1 MRAGVIALVMAGGAV
16 GVWWFA
22 IREPEDALAV
32 KHDPIEDDPRLKPMI
47 AEADREAARQ
57 LAEFRSKRDP
67 PGTPRLGDCHLYWAV
82 KKDFLREKYGIEWR
96 TPGEMNPGIA
106 FD

>member
-1 MRAGVIALVMAGGAV
+1 MVIAGGVV

-22 IREPEDALAV
+22 IRVPEDPRAI
-32 KHDPIEDDPRLKPMI
+32 KHDPIEDDPQLKPMI

-57 LAEFRSKRDP
+57 LTDFRSKRDP
-67 PGTPRLGDCHLYWAV
+67 PGSPRLGDRHLYWAV
-82 KKDFLREKYGIEWR
+82 KKEFLREEYGIEWR
-96 TPGEMNPGIA
+96 TPAEMNSGVA